1 MESLSHSYV
10 KLIILCSSRGML
22 NIDKKICQTYG
33 SYISYDLWN
42 MQDIDSQVKASSMYE
57 LRSICIIWYKHNIF
71 YEICDVYNIQYNIQQ
86 IYNNKHQV
94 DNIVQI
100 NSKRYI
106 ICLCYNI
113 DMRPMN
119 YCKIGKTFY
128 TRCVVYKTY
137 DNYIRFRTRMWYMT
151 K

>member
-1 MESLSHSYV
+1 M
-10 KLIILCSSRGML
+10 
-22 NIDKKICQTYG
+22 
-33 SYISYDLWN
+33 
-42 MQDIDSQVKASSMYE
+42 
-57 LRSICIIWYKHNIF
+57 
-71 YEICDVYNIQYNIQQ
+71 YEICHVYNIEYNIQQ

-128 TRCVVYKTY
+128 TRCVVYKIY

-151 K
+151 KWYESLHVWFKDIGYMICIAGA

>member
-1 MESLSHSYV
+1 MYFMLYKVHVCLTLSTHD
-10 KLIILCSSRGML
+10 LTCL
-22 NIDKKICQTYG
+22 ND
-33 SYISYDLWN
+33 IS
-42 MQDIDSQVKASSMYE
+42 
-57 LRSICIIWYKHNIF
+57 
-71 YEICDVYNIQYNIQQ
+71 DVYHIEYNIQQ

-128 TRCVVYKTY
+128 TRCVVYTIY
-137 DNYIRFRTRMWYMT
+137 DNYIRFRTRM
-151 K
+151 